1 MKRLSAVAA
10 IALFV
15 AACSPAAEA
24 PAAPEAAAPVAEQ
37 AGAVTL
43 TREFLVG
50 AWGDNGDCSAPI
62 TFNAD
67 GTYSINGAPGT
78 WTLEG
83 DIITMSGAGGAFQ
96 LRAEALNDHQIL
108 IGNPNG
114 SIGLSQRC

>member
-1 MKRLSAVAA
+1 ML
-10 IALFV
+10 ALI

-24 PAAPEAAAPVAEQ
+24 PAAPEVALEAAAPVAEQ
-37 AGAVTL
+37 AGATTL

-50 AWGDNGDCSAPI
+50 AWGDNGDCGAPI
-62 TFNAD
+62 RFNAD
-67 GTYSINGAPGT
+67 GTYAINGAPGQ

-83 DIITMSGAGGAFQ
+83 DIITMSGAGGTFQ
-96 LRAEALNDHQIL
+96 LRAQVLNDHQIL